1 MKRLLA
7 IVAATSALLIISV
20 ATADAGT
27 PVGPGGCNMLAAS
40 ETGLTQMMAG
50 SQLGNGQ
57 ANMFEM
63 LDRFSPCG
71 GRS

>member
-1 MKRLLA
+1 MKRLLR
-7 IVAATSALLIISV
+7 IVAVTSALFIVPV

-27 PVGPGGCNMLAAS
+27 PVGPGGCNMLAAG

-50 SQLGNGQ
+50 SQHGNGQ

-63 LDRFSPCG
+63 LGRFSPCG
-71 GRS
+71 

>member
-1 MKRLLA
+1 MRRLLA
-7 IVAATSALLIISV
+7 IVAAASTLLIVPV

-40 ETGLTQMMAG
+40 DTGLTQMMAG
-50 SQLGNGQ
+50 SQHGDGQ
-57 ANMFEM
+57 ANMFKM

-71 GRS
+71 G

>member
-7 IVAATSALLIISV
+7 TVAATSALLIGPV
-20 ATADAGT
+20 ATADAGA

-40 ETGLTQMMAG
+40 VTGLTQMMAG
-50 SQLGNGQ
+50 SQHGSGQ
-57 ANMFEM
+57 TNMFEM

-71 GRS
+71 G

>member
-7 IVAATSALLIISV
+7 LLATTGALLTVRV
-20 ATADAGT
+20 ASAGTGT

-40 ETGLTQMMAG
+40 DTGLTYMMVG
-50 SQLGNGQ
+50 SQHGNGQ

-63 LDRFSPCG
+63 LARFSPCG
-71 GRS
+71 P

>member
-7 IVAATSALLIISV
+7 IVAAASALLIVPV

-40 ETGLTQMMAG
+40 ATGLNQMMAG
-50 SQLGNGQ
+50 SQHGNGQ
-57 ANMFEM
+57 TNMFEM
-63 LDRFSPCG
+63 LGRFSPCG
-71 GRS
+71 

>member
-1 MKRLLA
+1 
-7 IVAATSALLIISV
+7 V

-40 ETGLTQMMAG
+40 DTGLTQMMAG
-50 SQLGNGQ
+50 SQHGSGQ
-57 ANMFEM
+57 VNMFEM

-71 GRS
+71 G

>member
-7 IVAATSALLIISV
+7 IVAATGALLIVPV

-40 ETGLTQMMAG
+40 VTGLTHMMAG
-50 SQLGNGQ
+50 SQHGSGQ
-57 ANMFEM
+57 TNMFEM

-71 GRS
+71 G

>member
-7 IVAATSALLIISV
+7 IVAATGALLIVPV

-27 PVGPGGCNMLAAS
+27 PVGPGGCNMLADS
-40 ETGLTQMMAG
+40 DTGLTKMMAG
-50 SQLGNGQ
+50 SQHGSGQ
-57 ANMFEM
+57 VKMFEM

-71 GRS
+71 G

>member
-7 IVAATSALLIISV
+7 IVAATSALLIVPV

-40 ETGLTQMMAG
+40 NTGLTQMMAG
-50 SQLGNGQ
+50 SQHGNGQ

-63 LDRFSPCG
+63 LGRFSCG
-71 GRS
+71 G